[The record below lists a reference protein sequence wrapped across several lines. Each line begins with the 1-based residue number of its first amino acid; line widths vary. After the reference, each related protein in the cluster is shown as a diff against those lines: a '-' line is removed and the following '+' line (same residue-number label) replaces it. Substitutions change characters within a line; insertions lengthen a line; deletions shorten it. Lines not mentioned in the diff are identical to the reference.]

1 VCAQRPR
8 LSFHAGTD
16 CAAPLVLAPAQV
28 HARSHRLNPFRC
40 AYLAARPVLGVLGR
54 LGRLGRQRPLAG
66 VALRLVAA
74 AAALW
79 LPRRL
84 GRARLAAALRGR
96 RRRARRS
103 CRRGACRCGVRR
115 RAGRTDPAA
124 AWCAAASGMEPVHVN
139 SSVCARLRSGQ
150 RCVRAC
156 AVSEHASPGGRERGG
171 CGAAH
176 HGSAGV
182 QGAAAAAAAAVV
194 RSPAHVSSV
203 RQQWAIVA
211 GGG

>member
-1 VCAQRPR
+1 MCAHRPC

-16 CAAPLVLAPAQV
+16 CAAPLAPAPAQV
-28 HARSHRLNPFRC
+28 HARSHRLNPLRS

-54 LGRLGRQRPLAG
+54 LGRLGRQGPLAG
-66 VALRLVAA
+66 VALRLVAAA

-84 GRARLAAALRGR
+84 GRARLAAALGGR

-103 CRRGACRCGVRR
+103 CRRGACGRGVRR

-124 AWCAAASGMEPVHVN
+124 AWCAAAASGMGPVHVN

-150 RCVRAC
+150 R
-156 AVSEHASPGGRERGG
+156 
-171 CGAAH
+171 
-176 HGSAGV
+176 
-182 QGAAAAAAAAVV
+182 
-194 RSPAHVSSV
+194 SV
-203 RQQWAIVA
+203 RGMRSKRAFVSWQARPGRLRARRITAVRGCSAPQQQLLRPL
-211 GGG
+211 